1 MGELRG
7 DLDPQQVAEFYLNS
21 FEGAVLRAKVSKS
34 PEPLRLFVT
43 IMFDNVLRSST
54 AGK

>member
-1 MGELRG
+1 MGELRA

-34 PEPLRLFVT
+34 PEPLRLFMT
-43 IMFDNVLRSST
+43 LMFDGVLRGNT
-54 AGK
+54 AAR